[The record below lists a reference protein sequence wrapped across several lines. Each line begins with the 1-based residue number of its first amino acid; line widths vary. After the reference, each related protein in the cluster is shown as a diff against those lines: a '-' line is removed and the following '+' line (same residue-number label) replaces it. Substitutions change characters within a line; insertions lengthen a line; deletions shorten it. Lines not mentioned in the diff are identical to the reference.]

1 MNREQDNAF
10 PKGRRSASADAA
22 LRAEMR
28 RVGKMTMEQRMNE
41 ALSLGKGLN
50 ALKTWAKERL
60 SPRL

>member
-28 RVGKMTMEQRMNE
+28 RVGKLTMEQRMSE
-41 ALSLGKGLN
+41 ALSLGKMLGGMR
-50 ALKTWAKERL
+50 TQTGAKGR
-60 SPRL
+60 